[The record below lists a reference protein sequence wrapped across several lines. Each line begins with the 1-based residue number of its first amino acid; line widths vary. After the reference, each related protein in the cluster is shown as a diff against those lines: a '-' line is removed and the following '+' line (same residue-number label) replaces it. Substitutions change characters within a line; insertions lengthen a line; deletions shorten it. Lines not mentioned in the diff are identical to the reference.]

1 MELFWKAAA
10 AALIASV
17 LTLMVGKQQ
26 KEFSQLISM
35 TVCAMALA
43 ILVSFLEPVL
53 DFLRELQTLGD
64 LNGSM
69 LTILLKATGIGLIAE
84 ISAMTCTD
92 AGNATLGK
100 MLQLLSAAAIMWL
113 SLPVFQMLM
122 DLVTRILGDV

>member
-69 LTILLKATGIGLIAE
+69 LAILLKATGIGLIAE